1 MKRLSVWGI
10 GPKMALAT
18 TIYTIILA
26 VLHFLLP
33 HTFIIEGIPFHL
45 FLIVSIILLAIG
57 IPLYLV
63 SVKTINKAY
72 KKDCL
77 CTSGVY
83 GICRHPLYASM
94 IFYNVPAVM
103 LLFRSWLLLTV
114 PVFLYIVFC
123 IFIKKEEKY
132 LEERFGDEFVFYK
145 EKTDLVYISLK
156 KILFKLAYSV

>member
-1 MKRLSVWGI
+1 MKRLSVWGV
-10 GPKMALAT
+10 GPKMALVT

-26 VLHFLLP
+26 GLHFLLP
-33 HTFIIEGIPFHL
+33 HMFISGRIPFNF
-45 FLIVSIILLAIG
+45 FLIMSIVLLAIG

-103 LLFRSWLLLTV
+103 LLFRSWLLLKV
-114 PVFLYIVFC
+114 PVFLYIVFR

-156 KILFKLAYSV
+156 KILLRLAYII